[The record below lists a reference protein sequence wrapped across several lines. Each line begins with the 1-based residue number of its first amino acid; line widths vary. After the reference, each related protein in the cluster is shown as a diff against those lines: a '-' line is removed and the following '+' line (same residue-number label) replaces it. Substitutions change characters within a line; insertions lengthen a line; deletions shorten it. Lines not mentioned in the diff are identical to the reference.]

1 MTTTSNK
8 QSKAISGKIIKHYL
22 GLTFTHL
29 IIIFFAVIMVYPVI
43 WLVMKSFTP
52 NNEIFSNVT
61 SVIPTNFT
69 FENYVAGFSPR
80 GGLFKPFVYF
90 VGNSLGLSIVIVI
103 LNVASCSM
111 AAYAFARINFKLR
124 GLWFSI
130 VLLTLMLPYH
140 VVTIPRYILFSN
152 MGLINMRDVAG
163 MNLNFLYLPL
173 TLPKL
178 FATDA
183 FFIFLLVQFMRS
195 IPKDLDESAIL
206 DGCGKVGIFFR
217 IIIPLSVAAL
227 VTTAL
232 FSFLWS
238 WDDYFNQ
245 LLYVHDTARYT
256 VPIVL
261 RTFISSDSVSDWGA
275 SLAMSVIS
283 IIPCFI
289 LFFSLQKYFVQGI
302 ATTGIKG

>member
-1 MTTTSNK
+1 
-8 QSKAISGKIIKHYL
+8 
-22 GLTFTHL
+22 
-29 IIIFFAVIMVYPVI
+29 
-43 WLVMKSFTP
+43 
-52 NNEIFSNVT
+52 
-61 SVIPTNFT
+61 
-69 FENYVAGFSPR
+69 
-80 GGLFKPFVYF
+80 
-90 VGNSLGLSIVIVI
+90 
-103 LNVASCSM
+103 
-111 AAYAFARINFKLR
+111 
-124 GLWFSI
+124 
-130 VLLTLMLPYH
+130 
-140 VVTIPRYILFSN
+140 
-152 MGLINMRDVAG
+152 MGLINMRDVVG

-173 TLPKL
+173 TLPKI

-183 FFIFLLVQFMRS
+183 FFIFLLVQFMRG
-195 IPKDLDESAIL
+195 IPKDLDESATL
-206 DGCGKVGIFFR
+206 DGCGKIGIYFR
-217 IIIPLSVAAL
+217 IIIPLSTAAL

-245 LLYVHDTARYT
+245 LLYVHDTMLYT

-261 RTFISSDSVSDWGA
+261 RTFISTDSVSDWGA